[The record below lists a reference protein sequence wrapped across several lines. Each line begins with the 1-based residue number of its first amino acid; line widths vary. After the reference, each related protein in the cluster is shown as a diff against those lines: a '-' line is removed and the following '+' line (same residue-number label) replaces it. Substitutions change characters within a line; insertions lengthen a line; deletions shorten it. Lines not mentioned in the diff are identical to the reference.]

1 MKSGTVLVIGACSA
15 LAVLALVARA
25 WRSEVSSE
33 LSTTA
38 EPGAAGE
45 RRAVGERGSTDARSV
60 NGGRGTDGAG
70 HLKPDGLANGGKGG
84 GTERE
89 AADGAGIDR
98 RDGASTVVRGAA
110 RLAGG
115 NLGTA
120 VGAAPDALRPGSA
133 PRGQLPDVTKREVPD
148 LPKQASLTTT
158 ADTPDNAVAPEPAPE
173 VAYDGGADHV
183 FSTTSQVQVPDAA
196 NITGEA
202 GTVSFWLKPEWGP
215 NSQDDATF
223 VQLGDSS
230 LQVVKNVNFLRFEY
244 LDSNGTENGLGT
256 NIGDW
261 QQEQWRQVTAS
272 WNSGNLSLY
281 VDGQL
286 ISQNRYQNPP
296 IFGQETKLLVGS
308 DFSGPVA
315 PGQVS
320 NLTVLNRD
328 SSPTEVSQQF
338 QSGGRPRN

>member
-15 LAVLALVARA
+15 LAVLALVARG

-33 LSTTA
+33 PTTTV
-38 EPGAAGE
+38 ERGGAGE
-45 RRAVGERGSTDARSV
+45 RRAAGERGSADARSL
-60 NGGRGTDGAG
+60 NGDRGTDGAG
-70 HLKPDGLANGGKGG
+70 HLKPDALANGGKGG
-84 GTERE
+84 
-89 AADGAGIDR
+89 AARGATDGSASDR
-98 RDGASTVVRGAA
+98 RDGASALVRGVA
-110 RLAGG
+110 RLGG
-115 NLGTA
+115 GTLGTA
-120 VGAAPDALRPGSA
+120 VGAGADGLNSGSA

-158 ADTPDNAVAPEPAPE
+158 AESPDNANAPEPAPE

-244 LDSNGTENGLGT
+244 LDGNGTENGLGT

>member
-1 MKSGTVLVIGACSA
+1 MKSGTVWVIGACSA
-15 LAVLALVARA
+15 LAVLALVARI

-33 LSTTA
+33 GSTA
-38 EPGAAGE
+38 VERGDAGE
-45 RRAVGERGSTDARSV
+45 RRPVGERGSTDARSV

-70 HLKPDGLANGGKGG
+70 HLKPDALANGGKGG
-84 GTERE
+84 TDRG
-89 AADGAGIDR
+89 AADGSGSDR
-98 RDGASTVVRGAA
+98 RDGASTLVRGAA
-110 RLAGG
+110 RLGGG

-120 VGAAPDALRPGSA
+120 VGAGTDALNPGSA

-148 LPKQASLTTT
+148 LPKQASLTT
-158 ADTPDNAVAPEPAPE
+158 AAESPDNAPAPEPAPE

-215 NSQDDATF
+215 TSQDDATF

-230 LQVVKNVNFLRFEY
+230 MQVVKNVNFLRFEY

-261 QQEQWRQVTAS
+261 QSDQWRQVTAT
-272 WNSGNLSLY
+272 WTGGNLSLY

-286 ISQNRYQNPP
+286 ISQNRYPNPP
-296 IFGQETKLLVGS
+296 TFGEETKLLVGS

-328 SSPTEVSQQF
+328 SSGTEVSQQF
-338 QSGGRPRN
+338 QSGARPRN